1 MSLNASLASIVLVIF
16 VIGTATT
23 PSASAA
29 PPDDACSLLTPA
41 QVGAV
46 LGVPVVPGTHLNSTD
61 SKSCMWSQ
69 ANAPAMG
76 RKSVAISL
84 NTAEVYK
91 NSKAVMER
99 TQAAM
104 KEEKDED
111 AGQLTITPVTGIGD
125 EAYYGSMGTHP
136 KLNVKKGNLSFSIE
150 IFGDFPPDKSKA
162 MEKTLAVQIL
172 SKI

>member
-1 MSLNASLASIVLVIF
+1 MRSKTTLAAIIV
-16 VIGTATT
+16 ATFIVGAAT

-29 PPDDACSLLTPA
+29 PPDDACSLLTQA
-41 QVGAV
+41 QVGTV
-46 LGVPVVPGTHLNSTD
+46 LGAPVVPGTHLNSTD

-84 NTAEVYK
+84 STAEVYK
-91 NSKAVMER
+91 NSKALMER

-125 EAYYGSMGTHP
+125 EAYYGSMGSHP
-136 KLNVKKGNLSFSIE
+136 KFNVKKGNLSFSVE

-172 SKI
+172 SKL